1 MAMKKISYL
10 LVGLFLAGIS
20 VGATGREDSS
30 LQKIWVQS
38 YLKMHSSLLPVESQ
52 EHLIVVHNDLI
63 QLKQAVSSYTFSV
76 EIEES
81 QFKNIAYLKIDSR
94 DNESRQLIRKLPFVQ
109 FVTSKNIVFF
119 CH

>member
-1 MAMKKISYL
+1 MKNFSFL

-20 VGATGREDSS
+20 VGATGRDDSS

-38 YLKMHSSLLPVESQ
+38 YLKMHSSLIPVESQ
-52 EHLIVVHNDLI
+52 EHLIVVHSDLI
-63 QLKQAVSSYTFSV
+63 KLKKAVSAYTFSV

-81 QFKNIAYLKIDSR
+81 QFKNIAYLEIDSG
-94 DNESRQLIRKLPFVQ
+94 DNEAGQLIRQLPFVQ
-109 FVTSKNIVFF
+109 FVTRKNIVFF